1 MKSLGWALNAGLL
14 LASGAWLVSDRGWRV
29 DLLANLTAQIGVL
42 WLLTAMVWAA
52 MRWWRHLLALL
63 VAAPL
68 LLLALLPGRAG
79 SDPASGPASVR
90 VLTFNTF
97 NDDTTAAGAATII
110 DGANADVFT
119 IIEPSVAVAHLLN
132 ESETFRAR
140 YPYMAPGR
148 THPSR
153 PTIVSRW
160 PIEPLRLR
168 NGPVEEGRPSPGISP
183 TGAIILR
190 PEGAFVLIAV
200 HPPSPRS
207 AEAWENGNEAIR
219 RLAPMVND
227 LAQAHGLPIVV
238 GGDFNSTPTGW
249 RSRYLRR
256 QTGLRRAKPWLRPVG
271 TWPSG
276 LRWPARL
283 AIDDV
288 FVSDGVGVVSWEALP
303 GASGGDHSPVMIELR
318 IPFVDPATKPDDQ
331 APQSM
336 PQKSSG
342 LP

>member
-1 MKSLGWALNAGLL
+1 MKTLGWAVNAGFL
-14 LASGAWLVSDRGWRV
+14 LACGAWLVSDRGWRV
-29 DLLANLTAQIGVL
+29 DLLASLTAQIGVL
-42 WLLTAMVWAA
+42 WIITALVWAA
-52 MRWWRHLLALL
+52 LRWWRHLLALL
-63 VAAPL
+63 IAAPL

-79 SDPASGPASVR
+79 QAPASGPESVR

-97 NDDTTAAGAATII
+97 NDDTTAEEAAAII
-110 DGANADVFT
+110 DGAHADVFT
-119 IIEPSVAVAHLLN
+119 IIEPSVAVARLFN
-132 ESETFRAR
+132 ESESFRAR
-140 YPYMAPGR
+140 YPFMSPGR
-148 THPSR
+148 TYPSR

-168 NGPVEEGRPSPGISP
+168 NGPVEEGQPTPGMSP

-207 AEAWENGNEAIR
+207 AQAWANGNEAIR
-219 RLAPMVND
+219 RLAPMVNE
-227 LAQAHGLPIVV
+227 LAHEHGLPIVV

-249 RSRYLRR
+249 RSRHLRR

-276 LRWPARL
+276 MRWPARL

-288 FVSDGVGVVSWEALP
+288 FVSAGVRVVSWATLP
-303 GASGGDHSPVMIELR
+303 GARGGDHSPVMIELSVPR
-318 IPFVDPATKPDDQ
+318 VEREAPDDQ
-331 APQSM
+331 ASRSM